1 MRYVPNTK
9 AGRLAVQQ
17 ADFKRLLDA
26 GYSQEVYKGLNIF
39 TKDEDRH
46 FSLKVYKDAAAHPI
60 ANYYYRSADQRTK
73 AIEDFK
79 KGYDRR
85 QAYKAEAKANPTKS
99 TAANCAA
106 AIREE
111 LKTVFPGIKFSVTS
125 DNFAGGDA
133 VRIAWNDGPTDPEVV
148 AITGKYQY
156 GQWNGM
162 EDIYEHSNDRND
174 IPQTKFVTE
183 SRHMSPETR
192 ATLDPI
198 AAKLFDSDHYRDSN
212 TLWKL
217 FQKTSFPAGA
227 KITGIGETPEGEH
240 RGFAEDFYCITFEA
254 PEQKT
259 PAPAPAAPVFEKVET
274 VPGEINII
282 DYSERAFAVIGDTK
296 PIKDKLY
303 NLGGKFNKK
312 LSCGPGWIFSKKRL
326 DQVQKA
332 LQEPEPP
339 PAPDPEPEGVPGT
352 LQDEIKKTLDFFVD
366 TDLKIHGH
374 VTAGTIEAHRVQNVP
389 LMYVNLEN

>member
-9 AGRLAVQQ
+9 AGRLEVQQ

-26 GYSQEVYKGLNIF
+26 GYTQEVYKGLNIF
-39 TKDEDRH
+39 TLDADRH
-46 FSLKVYKDAAAHPI
+46 FSLKVYRDAAAHPI
-60 ANYYYRSADQRTK
+60 ARYYYHTAEQRTK
-73 AIEDFK
+73 AIEDYK
-79 KGYDRR
+79 KSYDRR
-85 QAYKAEAKANPTKS
+85 QAWKEEAKKDKTKS

-106 AIREE
+106 AIRAE
-111 LKTVFPGIKFSVTS
+111 LKTKFPGIKFSVTS
-125 DNFAGGDA
+125 ENFAGGDA
-133 VRIAWNDGPTDPEVV
+133 VRVSWNDGPTSAEVE

-156 GQWNGM
+156 GHFDGM
-162 EDIYEHSNDRND
+162 NDIYESSNRRDD
-174 IPQTKFVTE
+174 IPQTKYLTE

-198 AAKLFDSDHYRDSN
+198 AAELFSGRDDN
-212 TLWKL
+212 TLYKL
-217 FQKTSFPAGA
+217 YQKTSFPVGA
-227 KITGIGETPEGEH
+227 KITGIEETPEDQH
-240 RGFAEDFYCITFEA
+240 RGFFEDFYRITFEA
-254 PEQKT
+254 PEQKAT
-259 PAPAPAAPVFEKVET
+259 APAPAAPVFEKVET

-303 NLGGKFNKK
+303 NLGGKFNKN
-312 LSCGPGWIFSKKRL
+312 LSCGPGWIFSKNRL

-339 PAPDPEPEGVPGT
+339 APEPEPERVPGT

-366 TDLKIHGH
+366 TDLKIYGQ

-389 LMYVNLEN
+389 IMYLNLEK